1 MLHVFNDPVGGVNK
15 DKAEKPSTSSNKKP
29 SSTSSKKPTS
39 STSSWAA
46 QKQAQLEAQKAAYQN
61 YYNSTAAQL
70 LQYRDQQLA
79 AAQGWYDDGLARLQQ
94 ILNEQLAF
102 EQNAYNQMLAAQQ
115 AAYDRNV
122 AGANA
127 YYAGMYQQA
136 EGNYQNQIAAAGQD
150 YQRALAL
157 LQQNHDAGKQ
167 QVNDV
172 TKDSL
177 QQAYIEKMMAEKNIG
192 QQLSAMG
199 KSGGASESTLLAMSN
214 QYGSSRNA
222 LETERL
228 QQLAA
233 LAQQLSEQK
242 AERTAGYEQQKRE
255 YQDAYTGLVNGY
267 RQQQAAQLAQFE
279 QDKNQYIADWSAD
292 SLLRQQG
299 YRSDYSS
306 ELTALAKELAQQ
318 QMQAEQFYQQSLFGA
333 QSELQKQLAALMGW

>member
-1 MLHVFNDPVGGVNK
+1 MFRVFDDPVSGGEK
-15 DKAEKPSTSSNKKP
+15 TPKPSTSTGRNP
-29 SSTSSKKPTS
+29 STSTKKPTTS
-39 STSSWAA
+39 SSASSWAA

-70 LQYRDQQLA
+70 LQYRNQQLA
-79 AAQGWYDDGLARLQQ
+79 AAQGWYDSGLARLQQ

-102 EQNAYNQMLAAQQ
+102 EQNAYNQMVAAQQ

-122 AGANA
+122 AGTNA
-127 YYAGMYQQA
+127 YYAGMYEQA
-136 EGNYQNQIAAAGQD
+136 EGNYQNQLATAQKD
-150 YQRALAL
+150 YERALAL
-157 LQQNHDAGKQ
+157 LQENHDAGKQ

-172 TKDSL
+172 TKDGL
-177 QQAYIEKMMAEKNIG
+177 QQAYIEKMMAQKNIA

-199 KSGGASESTLLAMSN
+199 KSGGASESTLLAMNN

-222 LETERL
+222 LETERIE
-228 QQLAA
+228 QLAA
-233 LAQQLSEQK
+233 LAQQLSQQK
-242 AERTAGYEQQKRE
+242 AERTTSYEQEKRGYE
-255 YQDAYTGLVNGY
+255 DAYTGLVSQY
-267 RQQQAAQLAQFE
+267 RQQQAAQLAQYE
-279 QDKNQYIADWSAD
+279 QQKNQYISDWNAD